1 MAEDSKPAE
10 LPVLIIGA
18 GCSGL
23 ALANGL
29 QLKGTPYKLFE
40 RDASLSPRNGRD
52 WGIACHWSVP
62 LLASLMG
69 EAKWSRISEALVDPS
84 IPVKELHQF
93 PLYNGKTGEIIVE
106 SPIPNLH
113 RLLRSR
119 LRSLMAEGLTDVHF
133 GKKLE
138 RIEYAEDGKSVTAH
152 FADGSAETGRL
163 IVGAD
168 GSQSRVRTL
177 LVGPEKAK
185 LKRLPL
191 AATFVTASFPRDV
204 ALRLRGKVHPIING
218 FIHPDDMMGMFSV
231 LDAADKD
238 HPENWDFAFY
248 VSWPCSVE
256 EQVAE
261 AAAGMGIKER
271 LRQAKEKGKKFAE
284 PLSTAFERIPDD
296 LDRVYYVAN
305 GNWDPSL
312 PEHEWDNRNGRVTLV
327 GDAAH
332 AMTYHRGQ
340 GLNHSI
346 DDVFKLFELLKD
358 PGDRPQAEVIKAYE
372 SEMRPRSGEE
382 VRLSEMNSL
391 MLHNWEQVQKS
402 PLMNGGVAKSQNF
415 GANPG
420 RK

>member
-1 MAEDSKPAE
+1 MAEGSKAAE

-23 ALANGL
+23 SLANSL
-29 QLKGTPYKLFE
+29 QLKGIPYKLFE

-69 EAKWSRISEALVDPS
+69 EAKWSRNSEALVDPS
-84 IPVKELHQF
+84 LPIKELDQF
-93 PLYNGKTGEIIVE
+93 SIYNGKTGELIIAA
-106 SPIPNLH
+106 PIPNLH
-113 RLLRSR
+113 RFLRSR
-119 LRSLMAEGLTDVHF
+119 LRALMAEGLTELHF

-152 FADGSAETGRL
+152 FEDGTAETGRL

-168 GSQSRVRTL
+168 GSQSRVRHL
-177 LVGPEKAK
+177 LLGPEKAQ

-191 AATFVTASFPRDV
+191 AATFITASFPRDM
-204 ALRLRGKVHPIING
+204 ALRMRGSVHPIING
-218 FIHPDDMMGMFSV
+218 FIHPDNMMGMFST

-238 HPENWDFAFY
+238 HPENWQFAFY
-248 VSWPCSVE
+248 VSRPCSVE
-256 EQVAE
+256 EQEAE
-261 AAAGMGIKER
+261 AAAGMGIRER
-271 LRQAKEKGKKFAE
+271 LLQSKEKAKLFAE
-284 PLSTAFERIPDD
+284 PLRSAYENIPDD

-312 PEHEWDNRNGRVTLV
+312 PEHEWDNHNGRVTLV

-346 DDVFKLFELLKD
+346 DDIFKLFELLTK
-358 PGDRPQAEVIKAYE
+358 PENRSQAELINAYE

-382 VRLSEMNSL
+382 VRLSEMNSF
-391 MLHNWEQVQKS
+391 MVHNWEKAQQS
-402 PLMNGGVAKSQNF
+402 PLMKRGVAYGSEGNKK
-415 GANPG
+415 P
-420 RK
+420 